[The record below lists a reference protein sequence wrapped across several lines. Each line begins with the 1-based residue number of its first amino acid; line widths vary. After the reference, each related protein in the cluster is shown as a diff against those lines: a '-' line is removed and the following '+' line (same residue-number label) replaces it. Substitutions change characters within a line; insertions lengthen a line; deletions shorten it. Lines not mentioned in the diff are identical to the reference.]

1 MLNHQKL
8 ICYRLALELARHMP
22 ALIGDW
28 PGYLSDQLKRALSS
42 IVLNIG
48 EGNGR
53 TYPKERKRFFAIARG
68 SATEVASIIDFAHA
82 IQLISSE
89 EHVYQ
94 QDTLLQIVKMLWKL
108 P

>member
-8 ICYRLALELARHMP
+8 ICYRLALELARRMP
-22 ALIGDW
+22 VLIEKW

-68 SATEVASIIDFAHA
+68 SATEVASIIDFAYA
-82 IQLISSE
+82 IHLVSNE
-89 EHVYQ
+89 EHKYQ
-94 QDTLLQIVKMLWKL
+94 QDALLQIVKMLWKL